1 MNQKVHFL
9 EADVMEQA
17 MANFLLTALD
27 AKKKHKKIKINME
40 IRRKLEIRR
49 EEQRLKKETEEYYF
63 VMD

>member
-40 IRRKLEIRR
+40 TRRKLEIRR

>member
-27 AKKKHKKIKINME
+27 AKTKHKKIKVNME
-40 IRRKLEIRR
+40 FRRKLEIRR
-49 EEQRLKKETEEYYF
+49 EEQRLKKDTAEYYF
-63 VMD
+63 IMD

>member
-49 EEQRLKKETEEYYF
+49 EEQRLKKEAEEYYF